1 MDGIKI
7 FFVSFLSLFIGA
19 LAAFLLSKFGFLL
32 GLADVPGERS
42 SHNRTV
48 PKGGG
53 IGIPIAVA
61 LTSFCIVN
69 QGYLL
74 VGLSLI
80 LSAVALINDRNEM
93 PVGLRLLLEFFL
105 SLAVV
110 LALKKNL
117 LSIFQSR
124 YGFVAL
130 LVAGLFFTIY
140 ILAAT
145 NFFNF
150 MDGIN
155 GIAGIEALISFMF
168 LAGAAVTFKKSPAM
182 SSLAFSAA
190 VAAAGFLLFNFPKAK
205 VFMGDV
211 GSIFI
216 GFLFAGMAVDLASNV
231 KEFLLF
237 ILFQG
242 VFYVDCLSTILARLL
257 NRENIL
263 QAHRKHLYQ
272 KLVHHSGW
280 THTRVALIY
289 GLSQVIIAGLGFV
302 LFRWGLL
309 ALILFWAGL
318 FLTYWGI
325 LTRLKFIYI

>member
-1 MDGIKI
+1 MKI
-7 FFVSFLSLFIGA
+7 FFASFLSLFIGA
-19 LAAFLLSKFGFLL
+19 LAAFLLSKFGFRL

-42 SHNRTV
+42 SHKRTI

-61 LTSFCIVN
+61 LTSFCIAH
-69 QGYLL
+69 QGCFL
-74 VGLSLI
+74 VGLALI
-80 LSAVALINDRNEM
+80 LSAVAFINDRAEVS
-93 PVGLRLLLEFFL
+93 VGLRLILEFL
-105 SLAVV
+105 LG
-110 LALKKNL
+110 LALVVILKKDM
-117 LSIFQSR
+117 LSTLQSQ
-124 YGFVAL
+124 YGFTIFLAAL
-130 LVAGLFFTIY
+130 ASFTVY
-140 ILAAT
+140 IVAAT

-155 GIAGIEALISFMF
+155 GIAAVEALTSFIF
-168 LAGAAVTFKKSPAM
+168 LGVTAVFLKKSQETAT
-182 SSLAFSAA
+182 LAFSVAA
-190 VAAAGFLLFNFPKAK
+190 AAAGFLLFNFPKAK

-237 ILFQG
+237 IMFQS
-242 VFYVDCLSTILARLL
+242 VFYVDCLSTILVRLL
-257 NRENIL
+257 NGENIL

-280 THTRVALIY
+280 THTRVTLIY

-302 LFRWGLL
+302 LFQWGLL
-309 ALILFWAGL
+309 VLILFWAGL
-318 FLTYWGI
+318 FLAYWSI
-325 LTRLKFIYI
+325 LAGLKFIYN

>member
-1 MDGIKI
+1 MIYL
-7 FFVSFLSLFIGA
+7 FVSFLSLFIGA
-19 LAAFLLSKFGFLL
+19 LAAFLLSKFGFRL

-53 IGIPIAVA
+53 IGVPIAVA
-61 LTSFCIVN
+61 LTSFCIVH
-69 QGYLL
+69 QGYFL
-74 VGLSLI
+74 VGLALI
-80 LSAVALINDRNEM
+80 LSAVAFINDRKE
-93 PVGLRLLLEFFL
+93 VSAGLRLFLEFL
-105 SLAVV
+105 LGLAVV
-110 LALKKNL
+110 VVLKKNML
-117 LSIFQSR
+117 LTLQSQ
-124 YGFVAL
+124 YGFTILLAAL
-130 LVAGLFFTIY
+130 AFSTLY
-140 ILAAT
+140 IVAAT

-155 GIAGIEALISFMF
+155 GIAAVEALISFIFMAVTAGYLKKSQEMATLAF
-168 LAGAAVTFKKSPAM
+168 SAGAAV
-182 SSLAFSAA
+182 
-190 VAAAGFLLFNFPKAK
+190 AGFLLFNFPKAK

-257 NRENIL
+257 NKENIL

-309 ALILFWAGL
+309 VLMLFWGAL
-318 FLTYWGI
+318 FLAYWSI